1 MELFKISNFKKTHKV
16 KLFPTF
22 EEMNNF
28 EIENIIQNVITE
40 FFGGLEVIDKQNLL
54 DLIHSKARFIDGI
67 NAMDNDFNIKKLLT
81 NNHLDATKFCFINWE
96 VFDLIDKFKIEDVF
110 NYFEDIWYPSSD
122 DIEIISEDFKW
133 IICITHFGGISI
145 LKNSKL

>member
-16 KLFPTF
+16 EIFPTYL
-22 EEMNNF
+22 EMNNF
-28 EIENIIQNVITE
+28 EIENFIQNLVME
-40 FFGGLEVIDKQNLL
+40 FFEDIKVLDNQNLL
-54 DLIHSKARFIDGI
+54 ELIHSKATFIDGI
-67 NAMDNDFNIKKLLT
+67 NAMDDDFKLKKLLT
-81 NNHLDATKFCFINWE
+81 NNHLDASKYCYINWG
-96 VFDLIDKFKIEDVF
+96 VFDLIDKFKIEDVY

-122 DIEIISEDFKW
+122 DIEIISEDFKR